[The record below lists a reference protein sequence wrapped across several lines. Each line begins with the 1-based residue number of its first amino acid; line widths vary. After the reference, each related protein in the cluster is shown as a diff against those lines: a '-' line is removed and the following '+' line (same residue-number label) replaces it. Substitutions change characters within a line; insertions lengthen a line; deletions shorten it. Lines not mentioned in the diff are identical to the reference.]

1 MLISYIRLGQFWNQA
16 QCPSG
21 KPVPKFSKNL
31 ARKNKKNIDV
41 GMINTESQAAIYC
54 PHFYF
59 E

>member
-1 MLISYIRLGQFWNQA
+1 MFKNLIKKRCLSYIRLGQFWNQA

-41 GMINTESQAAIYC
+41 GIKR
-54 PHFYF
+54 
-59 E
+59 